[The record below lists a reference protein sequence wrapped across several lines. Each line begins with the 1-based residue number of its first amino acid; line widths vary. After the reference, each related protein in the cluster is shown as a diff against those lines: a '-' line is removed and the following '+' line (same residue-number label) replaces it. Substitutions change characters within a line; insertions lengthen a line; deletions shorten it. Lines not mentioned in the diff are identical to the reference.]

1 MPGPHRRVLRVLPR
15 GASDPA
21 PASGVRKPQR
31 GPHAVRG
38 GVSQRPQPTKPPDGA
53 RPPWPVRG
61 RRPAQHP
68 GAGRG
73 RARAGA
79 QRRGASWTRAP
90 GQRAGSPG
98 GDNAAFWAPTRS
110 PRLCVGF
117 RRPGRGERGV
127 AGRGGAAGPG
137 EGSAGRGRAAACLQV
152 GPARRGL
159 RPAPGPAADGAPA
172 AGSAC
177 MGLPRGLRLWLL
189 VLLAAAGAGIFLAL
203 LSSAGKPYPG
213 PRAGAR

>member
-15 GASDPA
+15 GAPDPA

-73 RARAGA
+73 RARSGGA
-79 QRRGASWTRAP
+79 P
-90 GQRAGSPG
+90 
-98 GDNAAFWAPTRS
+98 
-110 PRLCVGF
+110 
-117 RRPGRGERGV
+117 
-127 AGRGGAAGPG
+127 AGRGPP
-137 EGSAGRGRAAACLQV
+137 GRGRAAPGATMPPFGPRHAARDCASASGGRAGAKGEWRGGEAPR
-152 GPARRGL
+152 GPARAAPGGAGQPPASRSA
-159 RPAPGPAADGAPA
+159 RPAGA
-172 AGSAC
+172 C
-177 MGLPRGLRLWLL
+177 VLR
-189 VLLAAAGAGIFLAL
+189 
-203 LSSAGKPYPG
+203 PG
-213 PRAGAR
+213 PRQTGRPRPGPPAWGSRAACASGCWSCSRPPARASS

>member
-1 MPGPHRRVLRVLPR
+1 MRAPR
-15 GASDPA
+15 GAWRHLPA
-21 PASGVRKPQR
+21 PAAHEAPGRRAP
-31 GPHAVRG
+31 AL
-38 GVSQRPQPTKPPDGA
+38 A
-53 RPPWPVRG
+53 RPGKAPGPASRG
-61 RRPAQHP
+61 W
-68 GAGRG
+68 
-73 RARAGA
+73 ARAGA

-203 LSSAGKPYPG
+203 LSSAGKPYLG